1 MALVFFW
8 PTLDGSLSRALRS
21 VTPEVLYS
29 LKRMPEDEEEEALVD
44 AEAEEPGVAPVL
56 PADAVVVSEASL
68 VDPAPAAVE
77 EEEEAPPAEVAALS
91 ELEDRAL

>member
-8 PTLDGSLSRALRS
+8 PTLDGSLSLALRS

-44 AEAEEPGVAPVL
+44 AEVEEPEVAPVL

-68 VDPAPAAVE
+68 VAPAVVE